1 MHTQLSPRSLLIVIL
16 LAFFPAAAQ
25 AKGTTVSIGQSNPG
39 VIDIN
44 RTIDP
49 QALVPKIG
57 ATTIPTTT
65 AGPQAPSA
73 IGTVSSPL
81 QPNSGANGL
90 PLTATTSGAPA
101 VAATTTG
108 AIATPSGTAV
118 LGATGRDMPECMAAW
133 DTKTHITK
141 SRWLEICKS
150 TLVEPDL

>member
-1 MHTQLSPRSLLIVIL
+1 MLTQLTPRSLLIVIL

-25 AKGTTVSIGQSNPG
+25 AKGTAVSIGQSNPG
-39 VIDIN
+39 AIDIN

-65 AGPQAPSA
+65 AGPQVPSA
-73 IGTVSSPL
+73 IGTVSSSL

-90 PLTATTSGAPA
+90 PLTATNSGTPAPTI
-101 VAATTTG
+101 TTTG
-108 AIATPSGTAV
+108 TIALPSGTAV
-118 LGATGRDMPECMAAW
+118 LGATGRDMPECLAAW

-141 SRWLEICKS
+141 SRWREICKS